1 MYAVH
6 TIYAYKAYMLDAYID
21 RAYMLDDILIEYNM
35 YTHAYIIPH
44 AVRDAELAENVSENI

>member
-1 MYAVH
+1 M
-6 TIYAYKAYMLDAYID
+6 
-21 RAYMLDDILIEYNM
+21 RILIEYNM